1 MPSGFAR
8 VHDGPMRKGESGQA
22 IVEAAFVLPA
32 MIFLILCAIQLTQ
45 IQQARLLTDY
55 AAFNAAR
62 AGIVHNGDNGDSDGF
77 SDGPMYDAA
86 VLSIVPSLGRSDSFT
101 EVAKRVAPFKVVDT
115 ILGGFKLSR
124 MRVYVRNPKK
134 ADFAKYG
141 QHLNGREIDFDDV
154 RPGATDA
161 TLLEI
166 QVRYLYELRIPF
178 ANKLVQTMWM
188 ATHVGLGGFRALDQ
202 WKGFDMTS
210 PRAFTANGPDA
221 VELTR
226 GGAAFVGY
234 DDGTP
239 EQVNIGALVAAG
251 AAGGHYYLP
260 LEAYYTMRMQ
270 SNPFRKWAHE

>member
-1 MPSGFAR
+1 
-8 VHDGPMRKGESGQA
+8 MRRGESGQA

-32 MIFLILCAIQLTQ
+32 MIFIILCAIQLTQ

-77 SDGPMYDAA
+77 SDGAMYDAA
-86 VLSIVPSLGRSDSFT
+86 ALSLAPSLGRSDSFT
-101 EVAKRVAPFKVVDT
+101 EVAKRVAAVKLLDT
-115 ILGGFKLSR
+115 ALGLFKLSR
-124 MRVYVRNPKK
+124 IRVYVRNPKK

-178 ANKLVQTMWM
+178 ANKIIQTIWM
-188 ATHVGLGGFRALDQ
+188 ATHVRSGSGSLNALDG
-202 WKGFDMTS
+202 WTGWDMTS
-210 PRAFTANGPDA
+210 PRAFTPTGPDA

-226 GGAAFVGY
+226 ILALAAKY

-239 EQVNIGALVAAG
+239 EQVNLGALVAAARLTG
-251 AAGGHYYLP
+251 RYYLP

-270 SNPFRKWAHE
+270 SNPFRKWAHP

>member
-1 MPSGFAR
+1 
-8 VHDGPMRKGESGQA
+8 MRRGESGQA

-86 VLSIVPSLGRSDSFT
+86 ALSLAPSLGRSDSFT
-101 EVAKRVAPFKVVDT
+101 EVAKRVAAVKLLDAA
-115 ILGGFKLSR
+115 LGAFKLSR
-124 MRVYVRNPKK
+124 VRVYVRNPKR
-134 ADFAKYG
+134 ADFARFGK
-141 QHLNGREIDFDDV
+141 HLNGREIDFDDV

-178 ANKLVQTMWM
+178 ANKMIQTLWM
-188 ATHVGLGGFRALDQ
+188 ATHVGLGGFRALEQ
-202 WKGFDMTS
+202 WEGFDMTS

-221 VELTR
+221 VQLTR

-251 AAGGHYYLP
+251 AAGRYYLP

-270 SNPFRKWAHE
+270 SNPFRKWAHP

>member
-1 MPSGFAR
+1 
-8 VHDGPMRKGESGQA
+8 MRRGESGQA

-62 AGIVHNGDNGDSDGF
+62 AGIVQNGANGDSDGF

-86 VLSIVPSLGRSDSFT
+86 ALSLAPSLGRSDSFT
-101 EVAKRVAPFKVVDT
+101 EVAKRVAAVKLLDT
-115 ILGGFKLSR
+115 ALGAFKLSR
-124 MRVYVRNPKK
+124 VRVYVRNPKQ
-134 ADFAKYG
+134 ADFARFGK
-141 QHLNGREIDFDDV
+141 HLNGREIDFDDV

-178 ANKLVQTMWM
+178 ANKLIQTIWM
-188 ATHVGLGGFRALDQ
+188 ATHVRSGSLNALDG
-202 WKGFDMTS
+202 WTGWDMTS
-210 PRAFTANGPDA
+210 PRAFTATGGDA

-226 GGAAFVGY
+226 LLAVAAKY

-251 AAGGHYYLP
+251 AAGHYYLP

-270 SNPFRKWAHE
+270 SNPFRKWAHP

>member
-1 MPSGFAR
+1 
-8 VHDGPMRKGESGQA
+8 MRKGESGQA

-32 MIFLILCAIQLTQ
+32 MIFIILCTLQLTQ

-62 AGIVHNGDNGDSDGF
+62 AGIVHNGDNGSSDGF

-86 VLSIVPSLGRSDSFT
+86 VLSIVPSLGRSDSFV
-101 EVAKRVAPFKVVDT
+101 EVAKRVAPFKVLDT
-115 ILGGFKLSR
+115 ILGRFKLSR
-124 MRVYVRNPKK
+124 IRVYVRNPKK

-178 ANKLVQTMWM
+178 ANKLIQTIWM
-188 ATHVGLGGFRALDQ
+188 ATHVGSGNFRALEQ
-202 WKGFDMTS
+202 WAGWDMTS
-210 PRAFTANGPDA
+210 PRAFTPTGSDA
-221 VELTR
+221 VGLTR
-226 GGAAFVGY
+226 ALAAAVRY

-239 EQVNIGALVAAG
+239 EQVNLGALVLAG
-251 AAGGHYYLP
+251 TQGHYYLP
-260 LEAYYTMRMQ
+260 LTAYYTMRMQ
-270 SNPFRKWAHE
+270 SNPFLKWAHE